1 MLLTAGNFCHR
12 KTRQRVVL
20 LVLVLLQLEE
30 LERFQLLELLELQL
44 LELQL
49 LELLRRSQC
58 CRTHCNHHILE
69 LVCSTYPLLFHSGDA
84 CGSHSDGEFCIL
96 APCSNCGGPLPP
108 YWTSASQPT
117 PT

>member
-44 LELQL
+44 LELL
-49 LELLRRSQC
+49 VLLRRSQCC

>member
-30 LERFQLLELLELQL
+30 LERFQLLELLELL
-44 LELQL
+44 V
-49 LELLRRSQC
+49 LLRRSQCC